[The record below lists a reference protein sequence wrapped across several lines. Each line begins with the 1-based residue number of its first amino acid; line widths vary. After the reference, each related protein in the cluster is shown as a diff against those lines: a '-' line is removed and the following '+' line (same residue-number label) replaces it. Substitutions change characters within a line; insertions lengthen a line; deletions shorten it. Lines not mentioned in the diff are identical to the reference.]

1 MFAANKEFFRLSLHK
16 ATSWQIKIYSYLNSL
31 KLFVAKRIESVIQSK
46 CLWAHS
52 KAILACNSNVD
63 HTVIWH
69 LFISFN
75 NLIMVII
82 FLCIC
87 HSIFNLNILDYTA
100 NISVVLSTM
109 FGSVLFL
116 TGFLYKLSPDQVLS
130 MTLFFP
136 AFGSSFNKNMLWA
149 LVGNF
154 VYSTA
159 FDITSHSFLYQFG
172 ALNGEVHCSTHLCV
186 MF

>member
-1 MFAANKEFFRLSLHK
+1 MIAEIHMEHTLRYQLILKKLFAANKEFFRLSLHK

-46 CLWAHS
+46 WLWAHS

-100 NISVVLSTM
+100 NISVHRFVNSN
-109 FGSVLFL
+109 SYVDL
-116 TGFLYKLSPDQVLS
+116 TVI
-130 MTLFFP
+130 
-136 AFGSSFNKNMLWA
+136 W
-149 LVGNF
+149 
-154 VYSTA
+154 
-159 FDITSHSFLYQFG
+159 
-172 ALNGEVHCSTHLCV
+172 
-186 MF
+186 